1 MVSFEIFF
9 IYKYIFL
16 LKNLFRSIIPP
27 KKPNTYFFFLFS
39 PPSDPDSRQWA
50 LLAGPAGRR
59 QVTFTPEG
67 DISTEEEEEDGDG
80 VSAQGGAS
88 TQIRTIRKFLLHPSA
103 NYHQVI
109 LVLFPKKPHYI
120 F

>member
-1 MVSFEIFF
+1 M
-9 IYKYIFL
+9 
-16 LKNLFRSIIPP
+16 LKNLFRFIIS
-27 KKPNTYFFFLFS
+27 KNPNTYLFLFS

-80 VSAQGGAS
+80 VSQGGAS

-103 NYHQVI
+103 NYHQVV
-109 LVLFPKKPHYI
+109 LLFPPKKHVLLI
-120 F
+120 FFF

>member
-1 MVSFEIFF
+1 M
-9 IYKYIFL
+9 
-16 LKNLFRSIIPP
+16 IPEKTP
-27 KKPNTYFFFLFS
+27 ITYLFLFS

-67 DISTEEEEEDGDG
+67 DISTEEEEEGSDG

-109 LVLFPKKPHYI
+109 LVVFPEKKTHVLLF
-120 F
+120 